1 MVDDLGTTSEVTWCP
16 GCGNF
21 GILSAFKKAVRKL
34 EEKGFN
40 RESIIISSGIGCHGK
55 IFDYIRLNGLY
66 SIHGRSMATI
76 QGIKLGNP
84 DLKVIAFSGD
94 GDAYG
99 EGIAHMIYA
108 AKRNVD
114 ITVIVH
120 DNGAYALTTGQ
131 FSPTSEK
138 GFKGPSSPSGNV
150 EEPLNPLALLLES
163 GASFV
168 ARGYAGKIDHLSD
181 LMAEAVIHEGFSVID
196 VLQPSVVFNNT
207 FKEYNERTEIIKK
220 TPNTLEEAI
229 SLTKEKK
236 KRILI
241 GIFYNK
247 SKPVFHKELMGDWNP
262 IRDKMNRDERLRKM
276 KAML

>member
-1 MVDDLGTTSEVTWCP
+1 MADDLGTNMEVTWCP

-34 EEKGFN
+34 EERGFD
-40 RESIIISSGIGCHGK
+40 RDTLVISSGIGCHGK
-55 IFDYIRLNGLY
+55 IFDYIRLSGLY
-66 SIHGRSMATI
+66 SIHGRSMATV
-76 QGIKLGNP
+76 QGMKLGNP
-84 DLKVIAFSGD
+84 DLKVVTFSGD

-108 AKRNVD
+108 AKRNAD

-138 GFKGPSSPSGNV
+138 GYKGPSLPSGNV
-150 EEPLNPLALLLES
+150 EEPLNPLALLLEA

-181 LMAEAVIHEGFSVID
+181 LMVEAMTHEGFSVID
-196 VLQPSVVFNNT
+196 VLQPSVVFSNT
-207 FKEYNERTEIIKK
+207 YKEFNERTEIMTQI
-220 TPNTLEEAI
+220 PSSLEDAVR
-229 SLTKEKK
+229 LARRKEE
-236 KRILI
+236 RIPL
-241 GIFYNK
+241 GIFYRV
-247 SKPVFHKELMGDWNP
+247 SKPVYHSELMGRWNP
-262 IRDKMNRDERLRKM
+262 VRDKIDRNERLK
-276 KAML
+276 KIKELL